1 MLDDSG
7 EIAAGIGVIEN
18 DFHKRRDLSP
28 NVCAVYV
35 EPAHRG
41 QGIARFML
49 DFVCRDL
56 AAFGVKTVYLLTDH
70 TGFYEKCGWSF
81 LCMAEEDGG
90 GFTRVYQKVLG

>member
-1 MLDDSG
+1 
-7 EIAAGIGVIEN
+7 
-18 DFHKRRDLSP
+18 
-28 NVCAVYV
+28 
-35 EPAHRG
+35 
-41 QGIARFML
+41 ML

-90 GFTRVYQKVLG
+90 GFTRIYQKVMG